1 MEILRRCTASA
12 DFPQSFYNT
21 KLDESLLI
29 YAVAIFN
36 FPYFEWLGAYFPLKN
51 TGSHQR
57 CSIKKVLLKI
67 LQNSQENICARVCFL
82 RKLQASGVF
91 CEFCEIFK
99 NTYFTEHLWWLLLK
113 EVMSNH
119 FIFFFI
125 FGQFCIKFFEASLL
139 NHNLGTFTSR
149 KIHLK
154 EIFNKLGNI
163 FLFSVFCFSGCM
175 FTYFDY
181 CYWHVWTG
189 SWYCFQT

>member
-1 MEILRRCTASA
+1 MTWGLLPFEEHRQ
-12 DFPQSFYNT
+12 PPEVFYKKGT
-21 KLDESLLI
+21 
-29 YAVAIFN
+29 
-36 FPYFEWLGAYFPLKN
+36 LKN
-51 TGSHQR
+51 FAKFTGKH
-57 CSIKKVLLKI
+57 
-67 LQNSQENICARVCFL
+67 CARVCFL

-181 CYWHVWTG
+181 CY
-189 SWYCFQT
+189 

>member
-1 MEILRRCTASA
+1 MEILRKCTVSA

-21 KLDESLLI
+21 KLDESLLF

-91 CEFCEIFK
+91 SEFCEIFK

-119 FIFFFI
+119 FIFFFHIWPILHQI
-125 FGQFCIKFFEASLL
+125 FWGFFVEP
-139 NHNLGTFTSR
+139 
-149 KIHLK
+149 
-154 EIFNKLGNI
+154 
-163 FLFSVFCFSGCM
+163 
-175 FTYFDY
+175 
-181 CYWHVWTG
+181 
-189 SWYCFQT
+189 